1 MDLRNGDCLELMK
14 TIPDK
19 SVDLFLCDLPYG
31 ETNCKWDTKIDMEE
45 FWKEFKRIRKSPK
58 VACIHFCSTKFGYT
72 LIKSWEKGYKMD
84 LVWKKRNKT
93 GGLQSRHRPMR
104 NHEMMYFFY
113 DQAPKYN
120 RDKYH
125 KRIQQAKID
134 KTDGK
139 NEHGF
144 EKNIE
149 SGLSREHKTNFEPPN
164 PASVV
169 EEEIQKK
176 QGRKMYKDTTLGNL
190 YLKKEVGAVFEPPN
204 PASVIEEEETD
215 IYGETKEQMK
225 ARGKGHYHAF
235 EPPNPASVV
244 EEKTNYMGKTKQ
256 QVLDSRS
263 ENGIKHL
270 HTFEPPNPAS
280 VVEEK
285 EDTIYSKKGWKHGKG
300 MCSKEFRDKLK
311 EDGFKMGYTP
321 SQPGSVIEE
330 KDEVYGKACGGN
342 FTGKNSYGGFQPPNP
357 ASVIEE
363 KDEEYGK
370 ECKGIPFLKGM
381 NGKEFRDKIKKDGFK
396 FNYEPPNPASVIEEK
411 NDGQKKAEEWG
422 YNKCSSSFDNNQEIN
437 GGRRIGANYEPP
449 NPVSVV
455 EEKFYKEKGK
465 NGHGWDTHK
474 PEYGNGFEPPNPAS
488 VVEDETD
495 IYGEKA
501 NDRHERYLECGCG
514 YYDPP
519 NPASVVE
526 SEKVFIGKRNH
537 QTEKPQDVLEFLLKY
552 WTDEDDVVLDP
563 TMGSGSTG
571 VACKTLKRKF
581 IGFELD
587 PKIYEVACNRIN
599 KIDLKTEAKKN
610 KKKTKKI

>member
-19 SVDLFLCDLPYG
+19 SVDLFVCDLPYG
-31 ETNCKWDTKIDMEE
+31 ETNCSWDTKIDMEE
-45 FWKEFKRIRKSPK
+45 FWNEFKRIRKSPR

-72 LIKSWEKGYKMD
+72 LIKSWDKGYKMD

-169 EEEIQKK
+169 EEEEK
-176 QGRKMYKDTTLGNL
+176 T
-190 YLKKEVGAVFEPPN
+190 
-204 PASVIEEEETD
+204 
-215 IYGETKEQMK
+215 IYG
-225 ARGKGHYHAF
+225 
-235 EPPNPASVV
+235 V
-244 EEKTNYMGKTKQ
+244 
-256 QVLDSRS
+256 
-263 ENGIKHL
+263 
-270 HTFEPPNPAS
+270 
-280 VVEEK
+280 
-285 EDTIYSKKGWKHGKG
+285 
-300 MCSKEFRDKLK
+300 DK
-311 EDGFKMGYTP
+311 
-321 SQPGSVIEE
+321 
-330 KDEVYGKACGGN
+330 
-342 FTGKNSYGGFQPPNP
+342 
-357 ASVIEE
+357 
-363 KDEEYGK
+363 
-370 ECKGIPFLKGM
+370 
-381 NGKEFRDKIKKDGFK
+381 
-396 FNYEPPNPASVIEEK
+396 
-411 NDGQKKAEEWG
+411 KKAEKSG
-422 YNKCSSSFDNNQEIN
+422 TGF
-437 GGRRIGANYEPP
+437 GTP
-449 NPVSVV
+449 NPVGTV
-455 EEKFYKEKGK
+455 
-465 NGHGWDTHK
+465 
-474 PEYGNGFEPPNPAS
+474 FEPPNPAS
-488 VVEDETD
+488 VVEDTD

-514 YYDPP
+514 YYEPP

-526 SEKVFIGKRNH
+526 STKVFIGKRNH
-537 QTEKPQDVLEFLLKY
+537 QTEKPQDVLEFLIKY

-571 VACKTLKRKF
+571 VACQTLKRKF

-587 PKIYEVACNRIN
+587 PKIYEVAYNRIN
-599 KIDLKTEAKKN
+599 LKTDTK